1 MITIKKPMKPDNSQ
15 KSNRGTIGLD
25 NWDLKIE
32 NVSGNWGSPKYEI
45 KEYKQTNVGARMK
58 GCS

>member
-1 MITIKKPMKPDNSQ
+1 MKPDNSQ

-32 NVSGNWGSPKYEI
+32 NVNGNWGSPKYEI